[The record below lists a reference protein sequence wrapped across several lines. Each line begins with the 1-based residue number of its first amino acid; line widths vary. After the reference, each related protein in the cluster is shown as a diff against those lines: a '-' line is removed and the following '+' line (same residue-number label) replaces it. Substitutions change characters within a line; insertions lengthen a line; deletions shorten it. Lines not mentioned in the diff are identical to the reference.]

1 MMATIDAVN
10 LPLTTIF
17 NVRGDR
23 VVMVARRP
31 LPPPRPSDTPSR
43 PKADSPAAR

>member
-1 MMATIDAVN
+1 MAAIDAVN

-23 VVMVARRP
+23 VVMVARKP
-31 LPPPRPSDTPSR
+31 ASVTASIAAAPP
-43 PKADSPAAR
+43 A